1 MNPAMSNLSR
11 PNRTRSSRSLWASVF
26 LAFLIAAAG
35 CSTPGPKADPVDTA
49 FAKSRAAVTSGLRE
63 GVEES
68 ESIDDYI
75 VAVRLNPC
83 QCDGPPHEIF
93 VRGRWTRTYLDA
105 NEALLEEIDERLG
118 EAAAKRE
125 FANVL
130 LRGAIDG
137 DKRNERGIDYPI
149 FEIDELAEADP
160 ASQQN

>member
-1 MNPAMSNLSR
+1 MNPAIANLSR
-11 PNRTRSSRSLWASVF
+11 PNRTPSSCLLWASVF
-26 LAFLIAAAG
+26 LASLIAAAG

-49 FAKSRAAVTSGLRE
+49 FANSRAAVTSGVRE

-68 ESIDDYI
+68 ESIDDYT
-75 VAVRLNPC
+75 VAARLNPC

-93 VRGRWTRTYLDA
+93 IRGRWTRTYLDA
-105 NEALLEEIDERLG
+105 DEALLEEIDDRLD

-125 FANVL
+125 FTSLL